1 MFRIIFLYVSFFY
14 SRDSEESDHEKSVKD
29 STQSQQKILT
39 DDMYD
44 FPRSHHIESEATL
57 RRRHCYNN
65 AAPVSCPEGTVFRYD
80 ISPKPGT
87 STIVSNTMETNDISK
102 YFLSIY

>member
-1 MFRIIFLYVSFFY
+1 MIFC
-14 SRDSEESDHEKSVKD
+14 SRDSEESENEKSLRD
-29 STQSQQKILT
+29 LTQPQQKILT

-65 AAPVSCPEGTVFRYD
+65 AAPVPCPDGTIFRYD
-80 ISPKPGT
+80 ESPKPGT
-87 STIVSNTMETNDISK
+87 STIVSRVNLFFI
-102 YFLSIY
+102 